1 MEICGLARA
10 VEPDL
15 ERCYDAV
22 RHAPLHRI
30 HTFLAT
36 SDLHLDVKVRITT
49 PPPAPPAA
57 RRRCRQRHLVPSAPD
72 IARWAQ
78 LKITREECIAQG
90 SRMVKFAKDLG
101 DAHIEFSPEAA
112 GRPDPEFLVDVVRR
126 ARPPPAALLTSSSL

>member
-36 SDLHLDVKVRITT
+36 SDLHLDVKVRNST
-49 PPPAPPAA
+49 PPPAPG
-57 RRRCRQRHLVPSAPD
+57 C
-72 IARWAQ
+72 
-78 LKITREECIAQG
+78 
-90 SRMVKFAKDLG
+90 
-101 DAHIEFSPEAA
+101 
-112 GRPDPEFLVDVVRR
+112 
-126 ARPPPAALLTSSSL
+126 PPPMSAATSGSLRA

>member
-49 PPPAPPAA
+49 PPPAPGC

-78 LKITREECIAQG
+78 LKITREECIAQV
-90 SRMVKFAKDLG
+90 SKMVKFAKDLG
-101 DAHIEFSPEAA
+101 DAHIEFSPEDA
-112 GRPDPEFLVDVVRR
+112 GRSDPEFLVDVVRR
-126 ARPPPAALLTSSSL
+126 ARPPPAALFTSSSL